1 MQVRI
6 VRMDDFGRGICYVD
20 DKITF
25 VPNSLTDD
33 LLDIEI
39 TKETKKYNIG
49 KIKKVL
55 ETKEKIS
62 PCPYSNECGGCSL
75 LRMDYSNT
83 LAFKKQKLENLFKK
97 FGKLELNIPIIA
109 SPKPLEYRNKITLH
123 VLNGLV
129 GLYKEETNE
138 VIKIEECKLIPFK
151 VNEFIKL
158 IPSFKINNGTVVI
171 RTNFNMELL
180 VNFIT
185 NDILEMP
192 PMTEFKIAGI
202 LKNGKALRGDDF
214 LIEKINN
221 MYFKVS
227 YDAFFQINLGVTEK
241 LFNLLLE
248 MAPKGK
254 NVLDLFCG
262 TGTLGQVLAPFSQK
276 VYGIEIN
283 ENATINATYN
293 AKINGHTNCYYLC
306 GDANL
311 LISKI
316 NAPIDLVIIDP
327 PRSGMSKKGTDLLKK
342 IKAKDI
348 IYVACDPVTLIRD
361 INYLKD
367 EYDVKTVIGLDMFPF
382 TYHVECVS
390 VLHRKSLEK

>member
-55 ETKEKIS
+55 ETKEKES

-75 LRMDYSNT
+75 LRMEYSNT
-83 LAFKKQKLENLFKK
+83 LDFKKQKLENLFKK

-123 VLNGLV
+123 VVNGLV

-171 RTNFNMELL
+171 RTNFNMEL
-180 VNFIT
+180 F
-185 NDILEMP
+185 
-192 PMTEFKIAGI
+192 G
-202 LKNGKALRGDDF
+202 
-214 LIEKINN
+214 
-221 MYFKVS
+221 
-227 YDAFFQINLGVTEK
+227 
-241 LFNLLLE
+241 
-248 MAPKGK
+248 
-254 NVLDLFCG
+254 
-262 TGTLGQVLAPFSQK
+262 
-276 VYGIEIN
+276 
-283 ENATINATYN
+283 
-293 AKINGHTNCYYLC
+293 
-306 GDANL
+306 
-311 LISKI
+311 
-316 NAPIDLVIIDP
+316 
-327 PRSGMSKKGTDLLKK
+327 
-342 IKAKDI
+342 
-348 IYVACDPVTLIRD
+348 
-361 INYLKD
+361 
-367 EYDVKTVIGLDMFPF
+367 
-382 TYHVECVS
+382 
-390 VLHRKSLEK
+390 

>member
-25 VPNSLTDD
+25 VPNSLTND

-55 ETKEKIS
+55 ETKEKVS

-75 LRMDYSNT
+75 LRMEYSNT
-83 LAFKKQKLENLFKK
+83 LTFKKQKLENLFKK
-97 FGKLELNIPIIA
+97 FGKLELNIPVIA

-192 PMTEFKIAGI
+192 NLTEFKIAGI

-262 TGTLGQVLAPFSQK
+262 TGTLGQVLAPFSK
-276 VYGIEIN
+276 KIYGIEIN

-293 AKINGHTNCYYLC
+293 AKINGLTNCYYLC

-311 LISKI
+311 LIEKI
-316 NAPIDLVIIDP
+316 AAKIDLVIVDP
-327 PRSGMSKKGTDLLKK
+327 PRSGMSKKGIELLKRVGASK
-342 IKAKDI
+342 I

-361 INYLKD
+361 INLLKGD
-367 EYDVKTVIGLDMFPF
+367 YDVKTVIGLDMFPF

-390 VLHRKSLEK
+390 VLYRKSLEK